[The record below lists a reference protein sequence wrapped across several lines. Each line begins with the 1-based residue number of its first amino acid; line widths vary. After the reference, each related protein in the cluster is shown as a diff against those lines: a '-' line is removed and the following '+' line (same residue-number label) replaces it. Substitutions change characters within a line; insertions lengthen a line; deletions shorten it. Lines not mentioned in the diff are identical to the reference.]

1 MNNKRDTQLLKDQWQ
16 HIVGKKIVSKHN
28 VAGLSQSEFYKED
41 LPQPN
46 RVLGPLTP
54 CTEDYRSDRLNV
66 YVDDKGV
73 CQRVDVW

>member
-1 MNNKRDTQLLKDQWQ
+1 MNIKQDTQLLKDQWQ
-16 HIVGKKIVSKHN
+16 HLVGKKIVSKDN
-28 VAGLSQSEFYKED
+28 VADLSQSQFYEED

-46 RVLGPLTP
+46 RVLGPLSP
-54 CTEDYRSDRLNV
+54 CTEDYRPDRLNV